1 MVAKKPVDPNLG
13 PADDALLAVLAQNKR
28 ATFETLQQITGAS
41 TLSSIKQRV
50 YNLGRKM
57 KANGEAVYKA
67 FKSIAPPMAG
77 KKGRS
82 AGPKVN
88 GAAALS
94 ALGINIDDFVDED
107 KDDFDSDE

>member
-13 PADDALLAVLAQNKR
+13 PAENGLLAVLVQNPR
-28 ATFETLQQITGAS
+28 STFETLQRITGAS

-57 KANGEAVYKA
+57 KASGETCYKV
-67 FKSIAPPMAG
+67 FKKYAPPMTG
-77 KKGRS
+77 KKGRQ

-107 KDDFDSDE
+107 EDDFDSDE